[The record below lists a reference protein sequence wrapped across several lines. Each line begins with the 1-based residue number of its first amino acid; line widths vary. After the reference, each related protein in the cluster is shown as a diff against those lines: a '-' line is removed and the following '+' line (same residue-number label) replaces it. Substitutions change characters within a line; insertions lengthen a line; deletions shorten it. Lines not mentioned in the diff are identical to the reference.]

1 MEEEKKPQ
9 NNKPIAIFVIIAA
22 VAIALGI
29 AVFWSKP
36 EVPDTPSLP
45 AQSLPAIS
53 ESVNQEDET
62 SIDPGPAEDRE
73 TTRLAIE
80 DTVNLWLCGQ
90 LSYDDAILKLQ
101 DLQNSSYPDLVA
113 FAGEKL
119 AFVELEESCNILRTK
134 AKNHITAEEYPAAF
148 ETLNSIDLE
157 YSQYALVEELYLS
170 CQDQVMAAV
179 EAPTS
184 IEEFESF
191 IRLLGDCLAV
201 YESQDL
207 FTRQQELSD
216 ELVIFIEVS
225 EIIQTATDLYDSE
238 QYEESFV
245 TLALGLE
252 EYPDE
257 DRLATTLV
265 DYHDH
270 YIISVTKEAV
280 VLCEKEEYKDALA
293 VVGQAIE
300 EYDCEEFRLLQESIK
315 EQKSF
320 LYRFKNDMVEKFTVM
335 AQGWE
340 SEEFDV
346 KQAAASTGAYIVKSG
361 EKIFLGDY
369 SEEDVTIL
377 TFGGNIIA
385 SLANVDFLFD
395 LRDLTYDVIH
405 WGEGECFAVYLATDV
420 IALLPVIGVVKY
432 FDHFKTVADGVK
444 SADLVDSV
452 ADIGK
457 GSANAAEVADAVKDA
472 AKTGESII
480 ETIDSAKDAAR
491 IGEAAKDVATDISKT
506 YRLIPTQN
514 SKLLGSKHPET
525 GIEFVLKKLKYSDG
539 QMIQGVFPVFSSFAD
554 IDLPRDLYKAKF
566 PDQQKYCLEQLQKK
580 TRPIFGKYRKSFTEE
595 QLDDIANGI
604 LPEGFTWHHNE
615 KEGLMQLVDTATHD
629 ATGHTGG
636 MSLWGIGY

>member
-1 MEEEKKPQ
+1 MEEQ
-9 NNKPIAIFVIIAA
+9 NNQSKKKTIAIVGIIAA
-22 VAIALGI
+22 VAIAVGI
-29 AVFWSKP
+29 VLFQ
-36 EVPDTPSLP
+36 P
-45 AQSLPAIS
+45 APAIPNNPSQPTQSQPSVS
-53 ESVNQEDET
+53 EPVKQEQKTDIT
-62 SIDPGPAEDRE
+62 PTPTEDRE
-73 TTRLAIE
+73 ATQSAIE
-80 DTVNLWLCGQ
+80 DTVNQWLGGE
-90 LSYDDAILKLQ
+90 LSYDDAISKLQ
-101 DLQNSSYPDLVA
+101 DLQKSIYPDLVA
-113 FAGEKL
+113 LASEKQE
-119 AFVELEESCNILRTK
+119 FIELEESCNTLK
-134 AKNHITAEEYPAAF
+134 AKAENHITAEEYPAAF
-148 ETLNSIDLE
+148 ESLNSIDRE
-157 YSQYALVEELYLS
+157 YSQYTSVEELYLV
-170 CQDQVMAAV
+170 CQDRVMATV
-179 EAPTS
+179 ESPTS
-184 IEEFESF
+184 IDEFESY

-207 FTRQQELSD
+207 LTRQQELSD

-225 EIIQTATDLYDSE
+225 EIIQTATDLYDTE

-245 TLALGLE
+245 TLALGME
-252 EYPDE
+252 EYPHE
-257 DRLATTLV
+257 ERLATTLV

-270 YIISVTKEAV
+270 YIISITKEAV
-280 VLCEKEEYKDALA
+280 ALCEEEEYKDALA
-293 VVGQAIE
+293 VVEQAIE

-320 LYRFKNDMVEKFTVM
+320 FYRFKNDMVEKFTVM

-346 KQAAASTGAYIVKSG
+346 KQAATSTGAYIVKSG
-361 EKIFLGDY
+361 EKIVLGDY

-377 TFGGNIIA
+377 SFGGNIIA

-457 GSANAAEVADAVKDA
+457 GTANAAEVADAVKDA

-491 IGEAAKDVATDISKT
+491 VGEAAKDVATDISKT
-506 YRLIPTQN
+506 YRLIPTKN

-554 IDLPRDLYKAKF
+554 IDLPKDLYKAKF
-566 PDQQKYCLEQLQKK
+566 PDQQNYCIEQLQKK
-580 TRPIFGKYRKSFTEE
+580 TKPIFGKYRKNFTED

-636 MSLWGIGY
+636 MSLWGVGY

>member
-1 MEEEKKPQ
+1 MEEQNTPQKK
-9 NNKPIAIFVIIAA
+9 KAIAIVGIIAA
-22 VAIALGI
+22 VAIAVGI
-29 AVFWSKP
+29 ALFQP
-36 EVPDTPSLP
+36 APATPDSPSQPMQSQPSVSEPVKQEQKTDITPTP
-45 AQSLPAIS
+45 
-53 ESVNQEDET
+53 T
-62 SIDPGPAEDRE
+62 EDRE
-73 TTRLAIE
+73 STQTEIE
-80 DTVNLWLCGQ
+80 NAVNQWLSGE
-90 LSYDDAILKLQ
+90 LSYGDAISKLQ
-101 DLQNSSYPDLVA
+101 DLQKSIYPDLVTLA
-113 FAGEKL
+113 SEKL
-119 AFVELEESCNILRTK
+119 AFIELEESCNTLK
-134 AKNHITAEEYPAAF
+134 AKAEKHIANEEYPAAF

-157 YSQYALVEELYLS
+157 YSQYAVVEELYLT
-170 CQDQVMAAV
+170 CQDQVMAVV
-179 EAPTS
+179 EVPTS

-207 FTRQQELSD
+207 FTRQRELSD

-280 VLCEKEEYKDALA
+280 ALCEKEDYKEALA

-300 EYDCEEFRLLQESIK
+300 EYDCEEFQLLQESIK

-320 LYRFKNDMVEKFTVM
+320 LYRFKNDLVERFTVM
-335 AQGWE
+335 AQGWKR
-340 SEEFDV
+340 EEFDV

-361 EKIFLGDY
+361 EKIVLGDY

-457 GSANAAEVADAVKDA
+457 GTANAAEVADAVKDA

-480 ETIDSAKDAAR
+480 ETVDSAKDAAR

-506 YRLIPTQN
+506 YRLIPTIN

-554 IDLPRDLYKAKF
+554 IDLPKDLYKAKF

-580 TRPIFGKYRKSFTEE
+580 TKPIFGKYRKSFTED

-636 MSLWGIGY
+636 MSLWGAGY

>member
-1 MEEEKKPQ
+1 MKKRLFSLCMASVLMLGLASNASAADYTFSTDPSPQ
-9 NNKPIAIFVIIAA
+9 YYGSTFYEDLYEAEYNYGGRNQIDYDIPEVRYGLSQQFLETSLNNPYLGSSIQY
-22 VAIALGI
+22 GI
-29 AVFWSKP
+29 ASSGNTSMVYP
-36 EVPDTPSLP
+36 ESDFS
-45 AQSLPAIS
+45 
-53 ESVNQEDET
+53 
-62 SIDPGPAEDRE
+62 
-73 TTRLAIE
+73 
-80 DTVNLWLCGQ
+80 
-90 LSYDDAILKLQ
+90 
-101 DLQNSSYPDLVA
+101 NSSIISGGGLIDVIYRPSYTVA
-113 FAGEKL
+113 DT
-119 AFVELEESCNILRTK
+119 S
-134 AKNHITAEEYPAAF
+134 
-148 ETLNSIDLE
+148 
-157 YSQYALVEELYLS
+157 VEELYLV
-170 CQDQVMAAV
+170 CQDRVMATV
-179 EAPTS
+179 ESPTS
-184 IEEFESF
+184 IDEFESY

-207 FTRQQELSD
+207 LTRQQELSD

-225 EIIQTATDLYDSE
+225 EIIQTATDLYDTE

-245 TLALGLE
+245 TLALGME
-252 EYPDE
+252 EYPNE
-257 DRLATTLV
+257 ERLATTLV

-270 YIISVTKEAV
+270 YIISITKEAV
-280 VLCEKEEYKDALA
+280 ALCEEEEYKDALA
-293 VVGQAIE
+293 VVEQAIE

-320 LYRFKNDMVEKFTVM
+320 FYRFKNDMVEKFTVM

-346 KQAAASTGAYIVKSG
+346 KQAATSTGAYIVKSG
-361 EKIFLGDY
+361 EKIVLGDY

-457 GSANAAEVADAVKDA
+457 GTANAAEVADAVKDA

-480 ETIDSAKDAAR
+480 ETVDSAKNAAR

-506 YRLIPTQN
+506 YRLIPTIN

-554 IDLPRDLYKAKF
+554 IDLPKDLYKAKF
-566 PDQQKYCLEQLQKK
+566 PDQQKYCIEQLQKK
-580 TRPIFGKYRKSFTEE
+580 TKPIFGKYRKNFTED

-636 MSLWGIGY
+636 MSLWGAGY